1 MYEVD
6 FLFFKEKIIFVYN
19 VIVINKINF
28 FSFDLIIEILVIRNM
43 ECKYNLFYL
52 FMIIYKII
60 ELSD

>member
-60 ELSD
+60 EFSD

>member
-28 FSFDLIIEILVIRNM
+28 FSCDLIIEILFIRNM

-60 ELSD
+60 EFSD

>member
-52 FMIIYKII
+52 FMIMYKII